1 MLLEFEIENYKSFKD
16 RIKFSMLPAPKQKG
30 LDYASSPLFFRL
42 EKPVEVTGF
51 FCYSIEL

>member
-30 LDYASSPLFFRL
+30 LDYSILKNKITIFLYKLYYNAIFKSS
-42 EKPVEVTGF
+42 K
-51 FCYSIEL
+51 I